1 MRRGLLALLALLGGS
16 SFASA
21 QVQFLPAQ
29 RGLPLPAT
37 TVSPDD
43 VVTRLM
49 TFDQNNDGRVAIGEL
64 SERMRPLVSR
74 GDKNGD
80 GVLDRVEIRTMAVAP
95 PPAQVPQQNQRIFGS
110 GGYGFGDN
118 AGLSSKNHIEGAL
131 EDLRLASATKE
142 RALPIV
148 RAYADT
154 VEQAASA
161 ELISRMEPL
170 LSLEQ
175 LATFTT
181 ALSRQQGRQI
191 ALKSPTGEVRTL
203 VVVRGGVG
211 GDLTSRV
218 EAMQLGTARTEQA
231 KQAIEDFKARTR
243 LGTEPERSGLLAQ
256 LKDILTVEELD
267 NYGAALGRRPVVASG
282 GQLAALAGFNVRS
295 ADIIDVVRP
304 AVLIEKAFPPNGVGV
319 R

>member
-1 MRRGLLALLALLGGS
+1 MRRGLLALLALLGAA

-21 QVQFLPAQ
+21 QVQFLTQ
-29 RGLPLPAT
+29 RGLPPPPT

-49 TFDQNNDGRVAIGEL
+49 TFDQNNDGRIAVGEL
-64 SERMRPLVSR
+64 SERMRPLVAR

-80 GVLDRVEIRTMAVAP
+80 SALDRTEIRTMAAAP
-95 PPAQVPQQNQRIFGS
+95 APAQVSAQRQRILGS
-110 GGYGFGDN
+110 GGYGFGDDI
-118 AGLSSKNHIEGAL
+118 GLSSKNHIEGAL
-131 EDLRLASATKE
+131 EDLRLASDTKE

-170 LSLEQ
+170 LSLDQ

-191 ALKSPTGEVRTL
+191 TLKSPTGEIRTL
-203 VVVRGGVG
+203 FVVRGGGG

-218 EAMQLGTARTEQA
+218 EAMQLGAAKTEQA

-256 LKDILTVEELD
+256 LKDMLTGEELD
-267 NYGAALGRRPVVASG
+267 NYSAALARRPVVATG
-282 GQLAALAGFNVRS
+282 LQLAARANFTVRG
-295 ADIIDVVRP
+295 ADIIDVVKP
-304 AVLIEKAFPPNGVGV
+304 AVLIDKPFAVGATF